1 MASKGSDPLLETF
14 QLGPVRLKNKI
25 FSSGHAL
32 SHAQAGRPTD
42 TTLCYQMEK
51 AEGGIGLSAYSRT
64 VWRCFIQSW
73 KADV

>member
-42 TTLCYQMEK
+42 TTLRY
-51 AEGGIGLSAYSRT
+51 
-64 VWRCFIQSW
+64 
-73 KADV
+73 